1 MAINLADVGSGYKRT
16 AINNNFQS
24 IEDEINNNLLSKN
37 GGIGLEADLDAN
49 SQKIINLDDGV
60 ANSDAVNLGQVN
72 GIINAAGSGLIVSQ
86 KEVLLGSDAVSR
98 VFTFTGI
105 TYVPSGNNLAV
116 YRNGQRL
123 ETIIDYLESG
133 TAQVTLTFDP
143 NANDR
148 FVFITN
154 ESTDTA
160 TTAPQTVNVLY
171 ERQVATAG
179 QTAFTLTNSYVV
191 GTNGITVYV
200 NGILQTIAEYVETS
214 NSVITFNTSLTAGDN
229 VDFYVGQALI
239 STPISTTGITHNDS
253 GTDYTL
259 STFLQNRN
267 VVNVKDFGA
276 VGDGVTDD
284 TAAFNSA
291 RDHGISLGGVNIF
304 VPAGEYVLNNF
315 DIESNNIVFIGASS
329 GGAYGDVDLATKLI
343 PHTSA
348 TYVVRLK
355 NNSAEQS
362 GFKDIQFKGTSE
374 YGLFIDSGN
383 TILDNVVIQ
392 GFQYGCVI
400 ADGANNNLF
409 NNCTFVSNTKAG
421 FSVSNHNNW
430 VNHHPNVTP
439 PTNPNYPISQTSW
452 FMNNCLF
459 RLNEFG
465 CVIRTGML
473 AKFNDC
479 TFESNVQ
486 AGLYIHRDDNSV
498 VRNLVFDNCWFENNY
513 DISQAYA
520 YTISGNNAF
529 ALGSGQVSWA
539 NPDDTLYE
547 IVVDSQTSGGGGCN
561 QIIFKNCTSSSP
573 EATKKGW
580 RIKSGIH
587 VRLEKC
593 YVSGGNV
600 TNYIQ
605 IESGAIGT
613 KIIDLVQNNDPT
625 EVLYP
630 AINAI
635 VDNSTSTTLSRT
647 GHSDRLVSD
656 VQIGLIRSNILL
668 DGSTTSTDA
677 NALDYY
683 EEGTFTP
690 TVGGTW
696 TVNPS
701 SIIGRYTRVGDK
713 VTIVVNFSNGTKS
726 TPIAGWLEGLPYDVS
741 SERGTGTVVDSA
753 VFPKGSCLI
762 ANTNRIWLTDSSFGI
777 GNVLVATYFI

>member
-1 MAINLADVGSGYKRT
+1 MTINLRDVGSGYKRT
-16 AINNNFQS
+16 SINANFTD
-24 IEDEINNNLLSKN
+24 IENEINNNLLSKN

-49 SQKIINLDDGV
+49 SQKVINLADGV
-60 ANSDAVNLGQVN
+60 FGSDAVTLDQLN
-72 GIINAAGSGLIVSQ
+72 GAISAAGSGLIASQ
-86 KEVLLGSDAVSR
+86 TEVQLGSQAVAN

-105 TYVPSGNNLAV
+105 TYTVGGNNLYV
-116 YRNGQRL
+116 FRNGQKLGRVEDYT
-123 ETIIDYLESG
+123 ETSTSSI
-133 TAQVTLTFDP
+133 TLTFSP
-143 NANDR
+143 NASDR
-148 FVFITN
+148 FEFVTN
-154 ESTDTA
+154 IA
-160 TTAPQTVNVLY
+160 TTNS
-171 ERQVATAG
+171 AT
-179 QTAFTLTNSYVV
+179 T
-191 GTNGITVYV
+191 
-200 NGILQTIAEYVETS
+200 TS
-214 NSVITFNTSLTAGDN
+214 AV
-229 VDFYVGQALI
+229 
-239 STPISTTGITHNDS
+239 THTES
-253 GTDYTL
+253 GTDYNLATY
-259 STFLQNRN
+259 LQNRY

-291 RDHGISLGGVNIF
+291 RDYGISLGGVNIF

-362 GFKDIQFKGTSE
+362 GFKDIQFKGASE

-701 SIIGRYTRVGDK
+701 SITGRYTRVGDK

-741 SERGTGTVVDSA
+741 SERGAGTVVDSA